1 MSFAPAI
8 QLQTWKG
15 IEYQDQFLRFTPISV
30 KLYIWYMKKSN
41 TSSMDYV
48 TTNLELL
55 TYNNDGLLLQ

>member
-8 QLQTWKG
+8 QLQTWKD